1 MKVTPTALP
10 EVLRIEPQVF
20 RDERGFFLETFR
32 AERYREHGID
42 SPFVQD
48 NHSRSTVGTLR
59 GLHAQAG
66 MAKLV
71 RAVRGTVVDVA
82 VDIRV
87 GSPRFGAHVA
97 VTLSEDNFQQL
108 FLPAGFAHG
117 FVVTSPVAEIEYK
130 CSVAYAPEHEIAIA
144 WNDPKIGITWPVDA
158 PTLSARDAAALS
170 LAEMASRCP
179 RFEAAK
185 P

>member
-20 RDERGFFLETFR
+20 RDDRGFFLESYH
-32 AERYREHGID
+32 AERYRERGID
-42 SPFVQD
+42 TVWVQD
-48 NHSRSTVGTLR
+48 NHSRSTLGTIR
-59 GLHAQAG
+59 GLHAQTG

-71 RAVRGTVVDVA
+71 RAVRGTVIDVA

-87 GSPRFGAHVA
+87 GSPRFGEHVA
-97 VTLSEDNFQQL
+97 VMLSEHNFSQL

-117 FVVTSPVAEIEYK
+117 FAVTSPVAEIEYK
-130 CSVAYAPEHEIAIA
+130 CSVAYAPEDEIGIA
-144 WNDPKIGITWPVDA
+144 WNDPRIGVSWPVAA
-158 PTLSARDAAALS
+158 PVLSERDRAALP
-170 LAEMASRCP
+170 LAAMEARCP
-179 RFEAAK
+179 RYE

>member
-1 MKVTPTALP
+1 MKVSPTELP

-20 RDERGFFLETFR
+20 RDERGFFLETYR

-42 SPFVQD
+42 VAFVQD
-48 NHSRSTVGTLR
+48 NHSRSARGTLR
-59 GLHAQAG
+59 GLHAQPG

-71 RAVRGTVVDVA
+71 RAVRGSIIDVA

-87 GSPRFGAHVA
+87 GSPRFGEHVA
-97 VTLSEDNFQQL
+97 VPLSEDNFQQL

-117 FVVTSPVAEIEYK
+117 FLVTSPVAEVEYK
-130 CSVAYAPEHEIAIA
+130 CSVAYAPEDEIAIA
-144 WNDPKIGITWPVDA
+144 WNDPCLAIAWPVEE
-158 PTLSARDAAALS
+158 PTLSPRDRAALP
-170 LAEMASRCP
+170 LAAMEARCP
-179 RFEAAK
+179 RYT